1 MATLFRF
8 EVYTPYR
15 LFFADSV
22 EAIVLTLMDG
32 EAAIYA
38 HHSTFSAPVSP
49 CLLKIKDKNENWKTA
64 FSAEGILEVTSHK
77 AVLVTDSAEW
87 PSEIDYERAKKA
99 KERAEET
106 LASGMLKFEADAAA
120 SSLKRATCR
129 IKAWELEHKKPA
141 YS

>member
-15 LFFADSV
+15 LFYADSV

-38 HHSTFSAPVSP
+38 NHSIFSAPVSP
-49 CLLKIKDKNENWKTA
+49 CLLKIKNKNGEWKNA
-64 FSAEGILEVTSHK
+64 FTAEGILEVTSHK
-77 AVLVTDSAEW
+77 AVLVSDTAEW
-87 PSEIDYERAKKA
+87 PSEIDYERAAKA
-99 KERAEET
+99 KERASET
-106 LASGMLKFEADAAA
+106 LASGMLKFEAVTAAA
-120 SSLKRATCR
+120 SLKRATFR

-141 YS
+141 L